1 MTALYWIVAA
11 VALQRLGEVVHAR
24 RNAARLLAQG
34 GVEVGAGHY
43 PVIVGMHV
51 AWLIAILI
59 VVPAD
64 RPVDWTMLALYG
76 VLQVLRY
83 WVIVSLGPYWTTRV
97 IVVPGAP
104 PVRTGPYRLIRHPN
118 YAIVAGEIAV
128 LPLVFGEWR
137 IALLFSILNAVVLA
151 HRIRI
156 EGAARRGNEKLLG
169 PRVKRP

>member
-24 RNAARLLAQG
+24 RNATHLLARG
-34 GVEVGAGHY
+34 GVEFGAGHY
-43 PVIVGMHV
+43 PVIVAMHV

-59 VVPAD
+59 TVPAD
-64 RPVDWTMLALYG
+64 RPVEWTMLARYG

-83 WVIVSLGPYWTTRV
+83 WVIASLGPYWTTRV

-104 PVRTGPYRLIRHPN
+104 TVRCGPYRLMRHPN
-118 YAIVAGEIAV
+118 YAVVAGEIAV
-128 LPLVFGEWR
+128 LPLIFGEWR

-151 HRIRI
+151 HRVRI
-156 EGAARRGNEKLLG
+156 EGAARRGNE
-169 PRVKRP
+169 

>member
-118 YAIVAGEIAV
+118 YAIVACEIAV

-137 IALLFSILNAVVLA
+137 IALLFSILNAVVLV
-151 HRIRI
+151 HRVRI
-156 EGAARRGNEKLLG
+156 EGAARRGNE
-169 PRVKRP
+169 

>member
-1 MTALYWIVAA
+1 MTALYWIVVA
-11 VALQRLGEVVHAR
+11 VALQRLGEVVYAR
-24 RNAARLLAQG
+24 RNTVRLLARG
-34 GVEVGAGHY
+34 GVEAGAGHY
-43 PVIVGMHV
+43 PLIVGMHV

-156 EGAARRGNEKLLG
+156 AGAARRGNEKLLG

>member
-169 PRVKRP
+169 PRANRP

>member
-11 VALQRLGEVVHAR
+11 IALQRLGEVVHAR

-156 EGAARRGNEKLLG
+156 EGAARRGNENLLG